1 MPVRC
6 RPRLLPM
13 FAAMFAVTSAAA
25 VLMFPAAAHA
35 SRALAADA
43 HDEVIPLVRRID
55 AYFRANKVD
64 DVTLDSR
71 FAINPSEAIRQ
82 GVVCQLLGYAEL
94 CKAHPSKRLV
104 HEIARHADYLTAHLL
119 QVNSGTPFD
128 GMLGYS
134 LVLGFEFSRDST
146 HLAAAQVIIDELK
159 AIPTSECILN
169 GGLMVAMAMV
179 EWAKVTGDA
188 DALQK
193 GRDIIAQVIPY
204 QRIDGSFPHWC
215 SCSKDI
221 HYTGWM
227 SQELILLG
235 RELHDPAIAQMLTG
249 TAAFEADR
257 MDAQGLSHYEE
268 ACPDYD
274 GCMVYY
280 DSRRSGCSFDYDTRG
295 ITVEPGYMTLL
306 FDHAGSPRFEAAIHR
321 LLALEDVGTFKD
333 KWDFIEPPGDPQYP
347 WSTADTSVANMSIIF
362 WSMATILSGHAETA
376 HEDSLWHAD
385 EGSEDP
391 VDSTEPV
398 VSARRVAVPLR
409 QMADRL
415 PRGERIWRTGLQQ
428 ANYCDGVRP
437 PTAPVAARVLTLST
451 PPPGSTR
458 IAFALARAGL
468 AELRVYDVSGRLVRT
483 LLAGDLQAGE
493 HACEWDRRDKGGRRV
508 VAGVYLVRLR
518 AGDAALTA
526 RIVLVP

>member
-1 MPVRC
+1 MRWA
-6 RPRLLPM
+6 L
-13 FAAMFAVTSAAA
+13 AAAA
-25 VLMFPAAAHA
+25 VALAALPGSAGA
-35 SRALAADA
+35 ARALAADA

-94 CKAHPSKRLV
+94 CKAHPSKRFV
-104 HEIARHADYLTAHLL
+104 HEIARHADYLTTHLL

-146 HLAAAQVIIDELK
+146 HLAAAQVIVDELK

-188 DALQK
+188 DAMQK
-193 GRDIIAQVIPY
+193 GRDIIAQVVPY

-235 RELHDPAIAQMLTG
+235 RELHDPAIDQMLAG
-249 TAAFEADR
+249 TAAFEDDR

-268 ACPDYD
+268 ACPDYE
-274 GCMVYY
+274 GCVVYY
-280 DSRRSGCSFDYDTRG
+280 DSKRSGCYFDYDTRG

-306 FDHAGSPRFEAAIHR
+306 FEHAGKDKFDAAIHR
-321 LLALEDVGTFKD
+321 LLALENVGTFKD
-333 KWDFIEPPGDPQYP
+333 KWDYIEPPGDPQYP

-391 VDSTEPV
+391 IDATEPL
-398 VSARRVAVPLR
+398 VSTRRVAVPLR
-409 QMADRL
+409 QLADRL
-415 PRGERIWRTGLQQ
+415 PPAERVWRTGLQQ

-437 PTAPVAARVLTLST
+437 PAAPAPATASVLALSI
-451 PPPGSTR
+451 PPPGSTHV
-458 IAFALARAGL
+458 AFSLPGAAMAD
-468 AELRVYDVSGRLVRT
+468 LRVYDVTGRLVRT
-483 LLAGDLQAGE
+483 LLAGELPAGE
-493 HACEWDRRDKGGRRV
+493 HVSEWDRRDAIGRRV
-508 VAGVYLVRLR
+508 AAGVYLVRLR
-518 AGDAALTA
+518 SGDAARTA
-526 RIVLVP
+526 RIVLAP